1 MNQNKMVLVGVDLLE
16 RAYGKWW
23 LMLLDG
29 LCLIALCA
37 GTFIFGSITPIIF
50 VYVFGIY
57 RGIMGVIYII
67 TAIMVRVKYKSN
79 MGLSLGHGVF
89 DLVIC
94 AIFLLIPEFV
104 ASFIIIIIGIWA
116 IITGIFLLI
125 ISGGSSSLGRSIQI
139 VFGIGLIAFGIYSFF
154 NPLGLATFFIWI
166 IGIILGIFGIFLLL
180 QSLRMRKIYTK
191 IKHENKGYDDYHIE

>member
-1 MNQNKMVLVGVDLLE
+1 MNQNKIVLVGVDLLE
-16 RAYGKWW
+16 RVYGKWW

-37 GTFIFGSITPIIF
+37 GTFIIGSLTPIIF

-67 TAIMVRVKYKSN
+67 TALMVRVKYKSN

-104 ASFIIIIIGIWA
+104 TSFIVIIIGIWA
-116 IITGIFLLI
+116 ILTGIFLLI
-125 ISGGSSSLGRSIQI
+125 ISGGSNGLGRIIQI
-139 VFGIGLIAFGIYSFF
+139 VFGIGLIVFGIYSFL
-154 NPLGLATFFIWI
+154 NPLGIATFFIWI
-166 IGIILGIFGIFLLL
+166 IGIILGIFGIFLVF
-180 QSLRMRKIYTK
+180 QSLRMRKYYSI
-191 IKHENKGYDDYHIE
+191 IKRENKGYDDYHID

>member
-1 MNQNKMVLVGVDLLE
+1 MNQNKVVIVGVDLLE

-29 LCLIALCA
+29 ICLIALCA
-37 GTFIFGSITPIIF
+37 GTFIFGSMTPIIF
-50 VYVFGIY
+50 VYIFGIY

-67 TAIMVRVKYKSN
+67 TAITVRVRYKSN
-79 MGLSLGHGVF
+79 IGLSLGHGVF
-89 DLVIC
+89 DLAIC

-125 ISGGSSSLGRSIQI
+125 ISGGSSGLGRSIQI

-154 NPLGLATFFIWI
+154 NPLGMATFFIWI
-166 IGIILGIFGIFLLL
+166 IGIVLGIFGIFLVL
-180 QSLRMRKIYTK
+180 QSLRMRKIYTQ
-191 IKHENKGYDDYHIE
+191 IKHEDKGYDDYHIE

>member
-1 MNQNKMVLVGVDLLE
+1 MSGVKMKLVGVDLLE

-29 LCLIALCA
+29 ICLISLCA
-37 GTFIFGSITPIIF
+37 GTFVIGSLTPIIF

-67 TAIMVRVKYKSN
+67 TALLIRVKYKSN

-94 AIFLLIPEFV
+94 AVFLLIPEFI

-125 ISGGSSSLGRSIQI
+125 ISGGSSGLGRGIQI

-154 NPLGLATFFIWI
+154 DPLGLATFFTRV
-166 IGIILGIFGIFLLL
+166 IGIILGIFGIFLVL
-180 QSLRMRKIYTK
+180 QSLRMRKYYTK